1 MADITI
7 PGVSDKYG
15 TTNLIEQLMEVER
28 VPLTREQ
35 QRLESYQKEQD
46 AWRSVN
52 KAMSSLR
59 ESVRTLYSF
68 DNPFNTKLATSSE
81 EDAITASPSRDAEIG
96 SFKIKV
102 EQIAEEITAMVEYKK
117 ENFIQKLLNKI
128 KRLFKK

>member
-15 TTNLIEQLMEVER
+15 TTSLIEQLMEVER

-35 QRLESYQKEQD
+35 EKLESYKNEQD

-59 ESVRTLYSF
+59 ESVRSLYSF
-68 DNPFNTKLATSSE
+68 DNPFKAFLKRFSS
-81 EDAITASPSRDAEIG
+81 ASLRSLNDNSCSIINSPFI
-96 SFKIKV
+96 FKQYLI
-102 EQIAEEITAMVEYKK
+102 
-117 ENFIQKLLNKI
+117 L
-128 KRLFKK
+128 